1 MTPFPEV
8 SAQALAAG
16 QFRLQF
22 QPQVDLRDG
31 RVIGVEALLRWRDPV
46 CGEIPPAHF
55 IPQAESSGFILELGR
70 WVLDRALA
78 QAAAWNDAGLELP
91 MAVNVSALQLRE
103 AGFAEEVAQALER
116 HAVAPGQLELE
127 LTESRLLEEDPTVRH
142 NLERLGRLGVR
153 LAVDDFGSGYCGLLL
168 LRRFPMQRLKLDR
181 SFVQQLP
188 HSRTDAELVQA
199 ALRIAAA
206 LGAEL
211 LVEGVETP
219 AQRDALQAAGC
230 RAAQGYLCSRPLE
243 AAQVPGFVAAA
254 RPAHRATRLLLPPMP
269 AWLAEAASLGA
280 RAA

>member
-1 MTPFPEV
+1 MSSFPEV
-8 SAQALAAG
+8 SAQALSAG

-22 QPQVDLRDG
+22 QPQVDLRDE
-31 RVIGVEALLRWRDPV
+31 RVIGVEALLRWRDPL
-46 CGEIPPAHF
+46 CGEIPPAQF
-55 IPQAESSGFILELGR
+55 IPQAESSGFIAELGR
-70 WVLDRALA
+70 WVLDQALA

-91 MAVNVSALQLRE
+91 MAVNVSALQLRV
-103 AGFAEEVAQALER
+103 AGFAEEVAHTLAR

-142 NLERLGRLGVR
+142 NLERLSHMGVR

-168 LRRFPMQRLKLDR
+168 LRHFPMQRLKLDR

-188 HSRTDAELVQA
+188 HSPTDIALLHA

-206 LGAEL
+206 VGAEL
-211 LVEGVETP
+211 LVEGVETS

-230 RAAQGYLCSRPLE
+230 RAAQGYFYSRPLE
-243 AAQVPGFVAAA
+243 AAQVPAFVAAA
-254 RPAHRATRLLLPPMP
+254 RPAHRATRPLLPPMP
-269 AWLAEAASLGA
+269 AWLASAASLWA